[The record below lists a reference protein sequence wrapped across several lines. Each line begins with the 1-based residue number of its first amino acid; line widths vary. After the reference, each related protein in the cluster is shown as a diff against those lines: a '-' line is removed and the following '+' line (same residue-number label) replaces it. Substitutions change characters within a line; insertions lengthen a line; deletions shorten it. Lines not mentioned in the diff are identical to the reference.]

1 MPDETSPDNSP
12 TPPLSP
18 LKSPQNSDQVP
29 ETSSEIGQSPPKTD
43 KPKKKRLTLQE
54 RLALATKSKELA
66 NKSKKEAEEKQLQS
80 ANDISSTGDQSHPNP
95 DLKSI
100 DPHEKTKGPDTQ
112 HSPLSSDTSAN
123 SDVLAE
129 NKQLKA
135 EIAKLKKLTISSEL
149 KKKDELIQQLM
160 DEGEQLSIKELKLN
174 DTIKK
179 LRATNID
186 LEQVI
191 SEFNTKNEQSVGI
204 ISEID
209 QVMKKAKIKSYDDLT
224 SVINEYNRWKQQS
237 LPDKLDQTQNQL
249 NEEIKQKNEN
259 NKQINDLKIQLDL
272 LKENHK
278 IELDNKQEVIS
289 SLRQEIKTMKLVNA
303 QEVVRLENKVEAL
316 ILEND
321 TTPKSS
327 SDSQDYEKL
336 FKNYSNLQNEV
347 LNSRSNWEL
356 IEINLNSKISELS
369 QKAESLKKDKLNL
382 IIDNKDLKQKINQIN
397 SQVQDLEAEKVN
409 LQAKLTQS
417 NEEKDSI
424 KLELDSMSSKLEK
437 INSIYNNEKS
447 ALITKIDN
455 LESEL
460 TKEQSIVPQSLTPLE
475 PPAFD
480 TSIYNSNNVS
490 SHSLASLDF
499 DDTSNYHSSNIQ
511 SQPGS
516 FQLIN
521 KMSSSIRNLKVELNS
536 LKDENDQLME
546 EKDNLELKLL
556 NMSKQVD
563 KVDFLQQKIA
573 SLETEIEEKTKK
585 EDNLLEILGEKE
597 ERVEE
602 LINDVQD
609 LKELCKLQVQQMI
622 ELQENK

>member
-66 NKSKKEAEEKQLQS
+66 NKSKKEAQEEKLQS

-112 HSPLSSDTSAN
+112 HSPLSSDTSA
-123 SDVLAE
+123 SPDVLAE

-191 SEFNTKNEQSVGI
+191 SEFNSKNEQSVGI

-289 SLRQEIKTMKLVNA
+289 SLRQEIKTMKLANA

-460 TKEQSIVPQSLTPLE
+460 TKEQSIVSQSLTPLE